1 MVNMNENGRK
11 KFNAP
16 VIKVVELDTTAI
28 IAQSDP
34 TTGGSIEGGGGM
46 EED

>member
-11 KFNAP
+11 NYKCP
-16 VIKVVELDTTAI
+16 EIKVVELDTTSI

-34 TTGGSIEGGGGM
+34 TGETDPWGEG
-46 EED
+46 E